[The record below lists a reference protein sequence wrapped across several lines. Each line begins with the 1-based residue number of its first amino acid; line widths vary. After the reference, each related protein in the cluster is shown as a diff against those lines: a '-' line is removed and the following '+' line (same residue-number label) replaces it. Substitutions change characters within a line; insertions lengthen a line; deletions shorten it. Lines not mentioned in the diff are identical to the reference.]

1 MNQNQTEMEA
11 AMLTNDL
18 QTLWKQMSP
27 EQRARI
33 IAILVEML
41 LRQWKQ
47 ETEVHHDPA

>member
-11 AMLTNDL
+11 AMVTNDL
-18 QTLWKQMSP
+18 PTLWTQMSP
-27 EQRARI
+27 EQRTRI

-47 ETEVHHDPA
+47 EREAQHDPA